1 MSFSYLIQS
10 IFETVAVAFVI
21 WGLFHE
27 DKMVAFENRIFSN
40 IKRKQLKLVTQSPD
54 KNIIDFDLR

>member
-1 MSFSYLIQS
+1 MSLSYLIQS

-40 IKRKQLKLVTQSPD
+40 IKRKQLKLVTRSTD
-54 KNIIDFDLR
+54 KNIIDFNLR

>member
-1 MSFSYLIQS
+1 MSLAYLIQS

>member
-1 MSFSYLIQS
+1 MSLAYLIQS

-54 KNIIDFDLR
+54 KNIIDFNLR